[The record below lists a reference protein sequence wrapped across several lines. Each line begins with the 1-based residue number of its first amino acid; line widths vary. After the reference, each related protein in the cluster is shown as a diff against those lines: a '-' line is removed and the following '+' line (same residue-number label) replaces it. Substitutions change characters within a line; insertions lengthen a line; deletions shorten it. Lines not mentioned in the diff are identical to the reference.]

1 MRAVAPVFQLYRF
14 NDEELVW
21 WRLMSANGRGLAR
34 GPVGYPDAGSAQVG
48 VQGVLAHLDRL
59 ETVLRLTPTY
69 RWWWALHLDGESV
82 VESIGDKDRRV
93 RCEHAAAKFLELAP
107 TAHVDPVPC
116 TFRRMHSTT
125 RLVGGAA
132 R

>member
-1 MRAVAPVFQLYRF
+1 MFQLYRF
-14 NDEELVW
+14 HDEQLVW

-34 GPVGYPDAGSAQVG
+34 GPAGYPDAVGAQVG
-48 VQGVLAHLDRL
+48 VQTVLAQLDRL

-69 RWWWALHLDGESV
+69 RWWWALHLDGTPV

-93 RCEHAAAKFLELAP
+93 RCEHAAAKFVELAAS
-107 TAHVDPVPC
+107 AHVDPVPC
-116 TFRRMHSTT
+116 TFRRMHGAA
-125 RLVGGAA
+125 RLVGGTV